1 MCIKLYY
8 PTDYLHQ
15 LTDQNNLI
23 LKEKNDI
30 KRAIRK
36 NLEDIYI
43 S

>member
-1 MCIKLYY
+1 VLNFITLLIIFTK
-8 PTDYLHQ
+8 